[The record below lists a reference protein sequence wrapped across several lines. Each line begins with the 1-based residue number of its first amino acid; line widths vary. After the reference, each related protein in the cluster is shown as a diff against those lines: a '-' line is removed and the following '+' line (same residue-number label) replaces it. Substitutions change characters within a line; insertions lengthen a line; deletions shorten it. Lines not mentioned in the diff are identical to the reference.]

1 VFDVIGRFMHM
12 NVDLYSF
19 VSALNAILA
28 QRLVR
33 LVCPHC
39 AEDDHPDEAALRDS
53 GISVLEGKSFRF
65 RIGRGCRECR
75 GSGYKGRRAIAE
87 LLILNDEIR
96 ELITTRAPTR
106 QIKDA
111 AQKHGTRFL
120 RQAAIDA
127 VKRGET
133 TLQEVNRVT
142 FVA

>member
-1 VFDVIGRFMHM
+1 MHM
-12 NVDLYSF
+12 NVDVYSF
-19 VSALNAILA
+19 VSSLNVILA

-33 LVCPHC
+33 LICPHC
-39 AEDDHPDEAALRDS
+39 VTDDRPSDELLRES
-53 GISVLEGKSFRF
+53 GISAAEAASYRF

-96 ELITTRAPTR
+96 ELITTRAPMRTL
-106 QIKDA
+106 KEA

-120 RQAAIDA
+120 RQAALAA
-127 VKRGET
+127 VSRGET
-133 TLQEVNRVT
+133 SLQEVNRVT

>member
-1 VFDVIGRFMHM
+1 
-12 NVDLYSF
+12 
-19 VSALNAILA
+19 
-28 QRLVR
+28 VR

-39 AEDDHPDEAALRDS
+39 AEDEHPDDERLRES
-53 GISVLEGKSFRF
+53 GLTRLQAQSYHFRV
-65 RIGRGCRECR
+65 GRGCRECR

-106 QIKDA
+106 QIKEA
-111 AQKHGTRFL
+111 AHKNGTRFL
-120 RQAAIDA
+120 RQAAMDA

-142 FVA
+142 FVT